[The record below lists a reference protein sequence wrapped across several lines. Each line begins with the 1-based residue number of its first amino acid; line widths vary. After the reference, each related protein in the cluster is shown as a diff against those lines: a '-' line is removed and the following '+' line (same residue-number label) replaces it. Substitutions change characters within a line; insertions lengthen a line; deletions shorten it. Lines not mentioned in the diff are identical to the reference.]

1 MGGSIPVS
9 ISLPISLPIFLA
21 LALVLALALA
31 LERLHILM
39 EPSLLDTDVATPGFF
54 FFYCLGFWVFSSRA
68 TLEKLFAHEDRRCR
82 VGEFP
87 VLCLSCVCL
96 SGPTCV
102 LIVLSQGEN

>member
-54 FFYCLGFWVFSSRA
+54 FFYYCLGFWVFSSRA
-68 TLEKLFAHEDRRCR
+68 TLEKLFAHEDHRCR

-87 VLCLSCVCL
+87 VLPCVCL
-96 SGPTCV
+96 VSV
-102 LIVLSQGEN
+102 